1 MHAHCGPCDVTM
13 PRCAA
18 HSPSPCPACL
28 QPGLL
33 PVPAQLFQGSLL
45 LGGIAKLGL
54 TSGKCWL
61 ARSVGLLCCA
71 VLLLVLCVLSCCW
84 ARPTGACPRAATD
97 PPCHPCHP
105 LPLSPRAEALSHSQV
120 FVSPLLVG
128 GWCGLVTTA
137 LNCLPVG
144 NLDGGRV
151 MLVSKQQLALSHCRF
166 SSFFLPFLMSSCI
179 QSMCLLYGDSAGWHV
194 GCRQGG
200 SAPCIT
206 CCAPYAYPLPTL
218 FPPLRRSPPLGA
230 TAWRSAAC
238 CHTWVWAWGCWAP
251 PWPCPLA
258 STCSSASVP
267 QVRARAAA
275 EWCLGDGRWACAVV
289 IRGQPLPAALP
300 LAAACGT
307 TWLLVS
313 VPAPPPLRR
322 LSPHQYRFRTACVP
336 ALQSSTSRTR

>member
-144 NLDGGRV
+144 NLDGGRT
-151 MLVSKQQLALSHCRF
+151 MLVSEQEREGREGGVVFVLASKSKQERVGVG
-166 SSFFLPFLMSSCI
+166 LP
-179 QSMCLLYGDSAGWHV
+179 QP
-194 GCRQGG
+194 GCRA
-200 SAPCIT
+200 SAPSG
-206 CCAPYAYPLPTL
+206 
-218 FPPLRRSPPLGA
+218 LRA
-230 TAWRSAAC
+230 SALNNILVRC
-238 CHTWVWAWGCWAP
+238 GAWG
-251 PWPCPLA
+251 
-258 STCSSASVP
+258 
-267 QVRARAAA
+267 
-275 EWCLGDGRWACAVV
+275 
-289 IRGQPLPAALP
+289 
-300 LAAACGT
+300 
-307 TWLLVS
+307 
-313 VPAPPPLRR
+313 
-322 LSPHQYRFRTACVP
+322 FRVG
-336 ALQSSTSRTR
+336 